1 MKNWLLVLTFFSLW
15 LTTMFDSDIQQYLAY
30 AIILTV
36 GVLHGANDITLIKTI
51 SSKRGSKVRYSKV
64 LLYYLIT
71 VLLIL
76 AVFFVYP
83 PLALTLFILISSY
96 HFGEQ
101 HLKQATVS
109 SHLLSKS
116 CYFFYGL
123 VILFMIFTLNV
134 NKTAPIFLEV
144 TGFEPSPIF
153 FGTTLAIAIVGL
165 LISYSVLWY
174 RKQVHLNVLE
184 ELAFLVILALV
195 FTVADLLWAFGIYF
209 VLWHSVPSL
218 RDQIQLLHGKAEIQ
232 GLKTYLKTSW
242 LYWLASIVGLVVLY
256 LVLQGN
262 NDYFISILVYFL
274 AAITFPHVIVMS
286 RIED

>member
-1 MKNWLLVLTFFSLW
+1 MTFFSLW

-101 HLKQATVS
+101 HLKQATIS
-109 SHLLSKS
+109 SNWLSKS

-195 FTVADLLWAFGIYF
+195 FTVADLLWAFAIYF

-218 RDQIQLLHGKAEIQ
+218 RDQIHLLHGKAEIK